1 MISRANK
8 KIGDFPQNNYF
19 LIVKKGQNF
28 LKKLVKNMPFGG
40 G

>member
-1 MISRANK
+1 MIRANK

-19 LIVKKGQNF
+19 LIVKKRPKK
-28 LKKLVKNMPFGG
+28 LKKKLVKNMPFGG